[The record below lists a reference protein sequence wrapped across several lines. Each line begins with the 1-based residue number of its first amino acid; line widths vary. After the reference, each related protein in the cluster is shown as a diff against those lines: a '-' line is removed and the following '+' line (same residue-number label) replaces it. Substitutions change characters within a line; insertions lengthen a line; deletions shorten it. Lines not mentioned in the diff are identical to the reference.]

1 MFRRPLGGRATSRSL
16 LPHRLRHPSSTKTS
30 VAVASATCSGDGS
43 QMNVS
48 SSTGRALTIQS
59 HVVSGYVGN
68 KCAVFPLQLHGFDV
82 DPILSVQFSNHT
94 GYGCW
99 KGEVMTGEQLQ
110 SLVEGLEQNGLLEGY
125 THLLTG
131 YIGSASMLR
140 TVARLVRKLR
150 TYNPNL
156 VYVCDPVL
164 GDNGRLYV
172 PAELTTIYREEIVP
186 LATLLT
192 PNQFE
197 AELLT
202 GMTIGSEEDAL
213 AACASL
219 HQAGPPSVVLTSL
232 DLDHSASSSSTITLL
247 GSTSQPQAERC
258 GQRFRIVVPRIPSY
272 FTGTGDLCAAL
283 LLAWTAKM
291 PDKLG
296 RAAEMAVA
304 SLQGVLRR
312 TAAAQAVAEAAGKTG
327 IGCRELRLV
336 NSVDEL
342 LHPKITEEVT
352 WLD

>member
-1 MFRRPLGGRATSRSL
+1 
-16 LPHRLRHPSSTKTS
+16 
-30 VAVASATCSGDGS
+30 
-43 QMNVS
+43 
-48 SSTGRALTIQS
+48 
-59 HVVSGYVGN
+59 
-68 KCAVFPLQLHGFDV
+68 
-82 DPILSVQFSNHT
+82 
-94 GYGCW
+94 
-99 KGEVMTGEQLQ
+99 
-110 SLVEGLEQNGLLEGY
+110 
-125 THLLTG
+125 
-131 YIGSASMLR
+131 
-140 TVARLVRKLR
+140 
-150 TYNPNL
+150 
-156 VYVCDPVL
+156 
-164 GDNGRLYV
+164 LYV

-296 RAAEMAVA
+296 CAAEMAVA

-342 LHPKITEEVT
+342 LHPKVSEEVT
-352 WLD
+352 WL